1 MWIDFDSE
9 FFDISQISDVITR
22 AMSFRWNLVPFQ
34 HQFSSAFLF
43 LRKYINFCNYFMVPT
58 FFFLDFSSACAF
70 ISARFLSSKS
80 SITESLL
87 YNFPSSSNTGLSSG
101 LPVTELKY
109 FFYIRMNARGTYQC
123 DQRVEVPAPCSLK
136 GASAR
141 LSFRFNFTISFR
153 TLTKTSPSLPISTS
167 CLKILV
173 SLARKVE
180 MNFMNGSKSGSFL
193 LQ

>member
-1 MWIDFDSE
+1 
-9 FFDISQISDVITR
+9 
-22 AMSFRWNLVPFQ
+22 
-34 HQFSSAFLF
+34 
-43 LRKYINFCNYFMVPT
+43 
-58 FFFLDFSSACAF
+58 
-70 ISARFLSSKS
+70 
-80 SITESLL
+80 
-87 YNFPSSSNTGLSSG
+87 
-101 LPVTELKY
+101 
-109 FFYIRMNARGTYQC
+109 MNARGTYQC

-193 LQ
+193 LQWNSVVGWQNFFPENELASYYLSSSDVSDELESSDELELSSSASSWSFFFFARIWARSKRIFSAFSASPRDFLLSSFAQAKQIL